1 MNYDL
6 IYFKLYTF
14 AHYQVHGIL
23 LCRLLA
29 PIVLISL
36 VWVSRIISS
45 VIIKFFSVLIAMLLY
60 FMPTIVG
67 VFYGG

>member
-1 MNYDL
+1 MSYDI
-6 IYFKLYTF
+6 IYYKMYTF
-14 AHYQVHGIL
+14 SHYKVQGIL

-36 VWVSRIISS
+36 LWVSRIISS

-60 FMPTIVG
+60 FFPNIVG
-67 VFYGG
+67 VFYG